1 MTFLMLAGAG
11 AVRRNINV
19 QSEGGRVEEGANMC
33 VGWINVHAAST
44 GHVIVKHRLFFDTQ
58 RFLLSCFAFSSVS
71 FLRSGVTGDF
81 SGKGVR
87 RNAIVGIPNTCRST
101 SSISNVNFCLF
112 VFM

>member
-71 FLRSGVTGDF
+71 FLRPGVTGDF
-81 SGKGVR
+81 PEKVVR
-87 RNAIVGIPNTCRST
+87 RNAIVIHVHVDLRVAFPT
-101 SSISNVNFCLF
+101 
-112 VFM
+112 

>member
-44 GHVIVKHRLFFDTQ
+44 GHVIVKHRLFFYTT
-58 RFLLSCFAFSSVS
+58 LFAFLFCFLVCLVS
-71 FLRSGVTGDF
+71 QAWC
-81 SGKGVR
+81 
-87 RNAIVGIPNTCRST
+87 NW
-101 SSISNVNFCLF
+101 
-112 VFM
+112 

>member
-71 FLRSGVTGDF
+71 FLRPGVTGDF
-81 SGKGVR
+81 SGKVF
-87 RNAIVGIPNTCRST
+87 VGNTCT
-101 SSISNVNFCLF
+101 SGISNVNFCLF
-112 VFM
+112 DFV